1 MINATT
7 VLSLSTTRIRAASAT
22 TQKTSTSASKI
33 GPPIRPT
40 TFQNILRTTSS
51 QSTSSASLQKTTT
64 QSPLCR
70 EKYITVM
77 MSSDEDKV
85 LVEIT
90 PDVKTE
96 LPVGSHVII
105 IRGCVYRIEAMKKRG

>member
-1 MINATT
+1 MIDDATT
-7 VLSLSTTRIRAASAT
+7 GPPSAT
-22 TQKTSTSASKI
+22 AITIQRPNASKTAPSI
-33 GPPIRPT
+33 MPT
-40 TFQNILRTTSS
+40 SFENILRATSS
-51 QSTSSASLQKTTT
+51 WSTTDASLQKTTT

-70 EKYITVM
+70 EKKITVM

-96 LPVGSHVII
+96 LPVGSHAIN
-105 IRGCVYRIEAMKKRG
+105 IRGCVYRIEVMKKRS

>member
-7 VLSLSTTRIRAASAT
+7 VLSSSTTRIRTASAT
-22 TQKTSTSASKI
+22 NQKTSESASKTA
-33 GPPIRPT
+33 PSKT
-40 TFQNILRTTSS
+40 TTTSMNVLRTSS
-51 QSTSSASLQKTTT
+51 SWSTTDATLQKTTT

-70 EKYITVM
+70 EKNITAM

-85 LVEIT
+85 SVEIT

-105 IRGCVYRIEAMKKRG
+105 IRGCVYRIEVLKKQG